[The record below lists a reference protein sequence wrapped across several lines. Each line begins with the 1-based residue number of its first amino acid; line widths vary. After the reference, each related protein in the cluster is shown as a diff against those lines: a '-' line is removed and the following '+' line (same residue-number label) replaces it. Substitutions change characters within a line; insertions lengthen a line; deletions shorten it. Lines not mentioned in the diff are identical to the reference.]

1 MASNVQKQI
10 QAKTEEEKEE
20 EEMNKKKKKK
30 RGDPL
35 FRKSYFVTYLRL
47 RYTKHTSSRKVQ
59 RTKRRRTTSIKS
71 EFFFHAQKRINWE
84 RFWFSKN
91 RDFGTGEVIGSG

>member
-10 QAKTEEEKEE
+10 QAKTEEEEEKEE
-20 EEMNKKKKKK
+20 EEMYKKKKKK

-47 RYTKHTSSRKVQ
+47 RYTKHTSSRKIK
-59 RTKRRRTTSIKS
+59 RTERRTGTIKS
-71 EFFFHAQKRINWE
+71 EFFFHAQKQINWE

-91 RDFGTGEVIGSG
+91 EILEQVRS